1 MISGICGCP
10 EIGDRSMDAG
20 TAATFLLIGLLG
32 LGLAGCGLPD
42 RLAGGEDHAPEAS
55 ELVDFEAIVEV
66 DARWRR
72 RVGSGVDDHFLKL
85 RPALA
90 GGLVFAAGHE
100 GEVIACDAVSG
111 DVVWKVET
119 DASLSGGPGVGE
131 GLVVVGTIDG
141 EVIALEVE
149 DGTPRWRSAVTS
161 EVLAPPLV
169 ARGVVVVRTGDGKLF
184 GLARENGRRNWV
196 YDRTMPVLT
205 LRGTGAPAIFEDT
218 VIAGFDGGKVVAV
231 SLADGQTRWENSV
244 AIPSGRSELER
255 IVDIDADIL
264 VADDTVYVVTFQGQV
279 TAMDARIGAILW
291 RRDMSSHAGM
301 GLDYASLYVSDDMS
315 RLWSLDRSSGA
326 SRWRQQRLQGRG
338 IGAPVRSGDYVVV
351 VDSEG
356 YVHWLGRG
364 DGQFAARMR
373 VREGVLA
380 PPIADED
387 AVYVLDRGGT
397 LSALVLQ

>member
-1 MISGICGCP
+1 MQFGYLSPCP
-10 EIGDRSMDAG
+10 DTNVGAG
-20 TAATFLLIGLLG
+20 AMLTFVFGLLS
-32 LGLAGCGLPD
+32 LALTGCGLQD
-42 RLAGGEDHAPEAS
+42 RIAGGEDHVPEAS

-85 RPALA
+85 RPVLA
-90 GGLVFAAGHE
+90 GDLVLAAGHD
-100 GEVIACDAVSG
+100 GEVIACDAPSG
-111 DVVWKVET
+111 DVVWKAET
-119 DASLSGGPGVGE
+119 EAPLSGGPGVGE
-131 GLVVVGTIDG
+131 GLVAVGTIDG
-141 EVIALEVE
+141 EVIALEME
-149 DGTPRWRSAVTS
+149 SGTPLWRSEVSS

-184 GLARENGRRNWV
+184 GLARQNGRRNWV

-231 SLADGQTRWENSV
+231 SLSDGQTRWETSV
-244 AIPSGRSELER
+244 AVPSGRSELER
-255 IVDIDADIL
+255 IVDIDADLL
-264 VADDTVYVVTFQGQV
+264 VAGDTVYVVTFQGQV
-279 TAMDARIGAILW
+279 TAIDARIGAVLW

-301 GLDYASLYVSDDMS
+301 GLDYTSLYVSDDMS
-315 RLWSLDRSSGA
+315 HLWSLDRSSGA
-326 SRWRQQRLQGRG
+326 SQWRQQRLGGRE
-338 IGAPVRSGDYVVV
+338 IGAPVRFGDYVVV
-351 VDSEG
+351 ADSEG
-356 YVHWLGRG
+356 YVHWLRRE

-380 PPIADED
+380 PPVAGDD
-387 AVYVLDRGGT
+387 AIYVLDRGGT